1 MNRRHPVDEFFR
13 DKLEHHSAE
22 PPAGMWERIEE
33 ERKRSVVATVPAKL
47 SGWWLLAAAFIAVLA
62 PLTEWHAP
70 LHDGQSQNPSV
81 IAALEQPARPAASAV
96 ENTYLAE
103 AENSQSALSQP
114 TAETGISRNIEQEA
128 RHTEQA
134 FSADAYSLRA
144 QRPDVA
150 AAPVTVSTHQ
160 LVYDAAPAES
170 IAEEQPRTLLASF
183 DPLPLRQNYAFGNN
197 RSGAFPASSQCATFK
212 NMGLRYFLEL
222 HASPDV
228 AFRQISPAGDSP
240 EQAAFAQNRH
250 QTERPFYNYSFGA
263 RLAASTRFGLVLR
276 TGFDYAQINERL
288 RYITETEERFTIIN
302 IIGPGGNVTGVD
314 TLYETIVH
322 EHTAQNSYRT
332 LSIPVLAGYELPI
345 KRWLFTAQGGVLFNL
360 LFTQQGSMFVP
371 GADMPVRFSTIE
383 QEGRPVFKSKLGLGW
398 YASLGAAY
406 KIRHNM
412 YLTAEPH
419 LRAFPGSVTH
429 PSFDTKQ
436 TYLSGG
442 LALGLKMQL

>member
-33 ERKRSVVATVPAKL
+33 ERKRSAVATAPAKL
-47 SGWWLLAAAFIAVLA
+47 SGWWMLAAAFIAVLA

-70 LHDGQSQNPSV
+70 AHTEESHHQSV
-81 IAALEQPARPAASAV
+81 MATMEQPARPAASAV

-103 AENSQSALSQP
+103 GANGQSAFSQQ
-114 TAETGISRNIEQEA
+114 TVETNQPQNIEQEA
-128 RHTEQA
+128 RHADQV

-144 QRPDVA
+144 QRPDVV
-150 AAPVTVSTHQ
+150 AAPVSVSTHQ
-160 LVYDAAPAES
+160 LLYEGASAEP

-183 DPLPLRQNYAFGNN
+183 DPLPLRQNYAFGND

-240 EQAAFAQNRH
+240 EQVAFAQKRD

-302 IIGPGGNVTGVD
+302 IIGPGGNVIGVD
-314 TLYETIVH
+314 TVYETIVH

-332 LSIPVLAGYELPI
+332 LSIPVLAGYELPV

-360 LFTQQGSMFVP
+360 LFAQQGSMYLP
-371 GADMPVRFSTIE
+371 GSDMPVRFSTIE
-383 QEGRPVFKSKLGLGW
+383 QEGRSVFKSRLGLGW

-419 LRAFPGSVTH
+419 LRAFPGSVTQ

-442 LALGLKMQL
+442 LALGLKVQL